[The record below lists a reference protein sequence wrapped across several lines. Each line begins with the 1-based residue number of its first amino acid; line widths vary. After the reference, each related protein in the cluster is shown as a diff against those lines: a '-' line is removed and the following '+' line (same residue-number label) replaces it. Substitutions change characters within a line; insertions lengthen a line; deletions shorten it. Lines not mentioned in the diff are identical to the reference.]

1 MAKIK
6 KVYQKRFT
14 TVDNTVL
21 NDKSVTWKAKGLFT
35 YLWSKP
41 DNWNYSVKEVSKHA
55 KDGRDSTS
63 DGVQELEKHGYLK
76 RQQINKK
83 GSFGSNVWTLSEIP
97 IFKKKSKND
106 KPTTP
111 IPDNPLTEK
120 PLTGNPSTDLPMTE
134 KSSTENPALLNTEL
148 PNTDNTNK
156 RLTKDGMTKDN
167 KGSAQPPHL
176 SAQRKEVIDYLNK
189 KTGKRFK
196 PNADGN
202 KRVIDPRLK
211 DGYTVDD
218 LKHIIDVK
226 YAQWHGKTF
235 NNGQIGD
242 NYLRPETLFRVS
254 KIEGYLNEEIP
265 KRKSKEPTPDW
276 FNQEEPKPTK
286 NPDPRIQHGYVMPDD
301 SMDPIPK

>member
-1 MAKIK
+1 MPKRKVKNVNRAFNGVWIPKKYWLDENLSIVEVTFMAEIESLDGDNGCYASNNHFAEFFGMTASRVSQIINSLSDRGYLQISYEKNGKQVVSRLIRVVNKLNGGIK
-6 KVYQKRFT
+6 KTKSPIKKTKGGYLENCEGN
-14 TVDNTVL
+14 NTPRVIQE
-21 NDKSVTWKAKGLFT
+21 NNTDKS
-35 YLWSKP
+35 
-41 DNWNYSVKEVSKHA
+41 
-55 KDGRDSTS
+55 
-63 DGVQELEKHGYLK
+63 
-76 RQQINKK
+76 
-83 GSFGSNVWTLSEIP
+83 
-97 IFKKKSKND
+97 
-106 KPTTP
+106 
-111 IPDNPLTEK
+111 
-120 PLTGNPSTDLPMTE
+120 
-134 KSSTENPALLNTEL
+134 
-148 PNTDNTNK
+148 
-156 RLTKDGMTKDN
+156 N

-226 YAQWHGKTF
+226 YAQWHGITF
-235 NNGQIGD
+235 QNGQPGD

-276 FNQEEPKPTK
+276 FNQKEPKPAK

-301 SMDPIPK
+301 SMESIPK

>member
-1 MAKIK
+1 MPKRKVKNVNRTFNGVWIPKKYWLDENLSIVEVTFMAEIESLDGDNGCYASNNHFAEFFGMTASRVSQIINSLSDRGYLQISYEKNGKQVVSRLIRVVNKLNGGIK
-6 KVYQKRFT
+6 KTKSPIKKTKGGYLENCEGNNTYRVIQ
-14 TVDNTVL
+14 DNNT
-21 NDKSVTWKAKGLFT
+21 DKS
-35 YLWSKP
+35 
-41 DNWNYSVKEVSKHA
+41 
-55 KDGRDSTS
+55 
-63 DGVQELEKHGYLK
+63 
-76 RQQINKK
+76 
-83 GSFGSNVWTLSEIP
+83 
-97 IFKKKSKND
+97 
-106 KPTTP
+106 
-111 IPDNPLTEK
+111 
-120 PLTGNPSTDLPMTE
+120 
-134 KSSTENPALLNTEL
+134 
-148 PNTDNTNK
+148 
-156 RLTKDGMTKDN
+156 N

-226 YAQWHGKTF
+226 YAQWHGITF
-235 NNGQIGD
+235 QNGQPGD

-276 FNQEEPKPTK
+276 FNQEEPKPAK

-301 SMDPIPK
+301 SMAPIPK

>member
-1 MAKIK
+1 MPKRKVKNVNRAFNGVWIPKKYWLDENLSIVEVTFMAEIESLDGDNGCYASNNHFAEFFGMTASRVSQIINSLSDRGYLQISYEKNGKQVVSRLIRVVNKLNGGIK
-6 KVYQKRFT
+6 KTKSPIKKTKGGYLENCEGN
-14 TVDNTVL
+14 NTSRVIQE
-21 NDKSVTWKAKGLFT
+21 NNTDKS
-35 YLWSKP
+35 
-41 DNWNYSVKEVSKHA
+41 
-55 KDGRDSTS
+55 
-63 DGVQELEKHGYLK
+63 
-76 RQQINKK
+76 
-83 GSFGSNVWTLSEIP
+83 
-97 IFKKKSKND
+97 
-106 KPTTP
+106 
-111 IPDNPLTEK
+111 
-120 PLTGNPSTDLPMTE
+120 
-134 KSSTENPALLNTEL
+134 
-148 PNTDNTNK
+148 
-156 RLTKDGMTKDN
+156 N

-235 NNGQIGD
+235 SNGQLGD

-265 KRKSKEPTPDW
+265 KHKSKEPTPDW
-276 FNQEEPKPTK
+276 FNQEEPKPVK
-286 NPDPRIQHGYVMPDD
+286 KADPRIQHGYVMPDD
-301 SMDPIPK
+301 SMESIPK

>member
-1 MAKIK
+1 MPKRKVKNVNRAFNGVWIPKKYWLDENLSIVEVTFMAEIESLDG
-6 KVYQKRFT
+6 
-14 TVDNTVL
+14 DNGCYASNNHFAEFFGMTA
-21 NDKSVTWKAKGLFT
+21 SR
-35 YLWSKP
+35 
-41 DNWNYSVKEVSKHA
+41 VSQIIN
-55 KDGRDSTS
+55 SLS
-63 DGVQELEKHGYLK
+63 DRGYLK
-76 RQQINKK
+76 ISYEKNGKQVVSRLIRVVNKLNVGIKKTKSPIKKTK
-83 GSFGSNVWTLSEIP
+83 GGDLENCEG
-97 IFKKKSKND
+97 NN
-106 KPTTP
+106 TP
-111 IPDNPLTEK
+111 RVIQDN
-120 PLTGNPSTDLPMTE
+120 
-134 KSSTENPALLNTEL
+134 
-148 PNTDNTNK
+148 NTDK
-156 RLTKDGMTKDN
+156 SN

-235 NNGQIGD
+235 SNGQLGD

-254 KIEGYLNEEIP
+254 KIEGYLNEEMP
-265 KRKSKEPTPDW
+265 KHKSKEPTPSWID
-276 FNQEEPKPTK
+276 QEEPKPTK

-301 SMDPIPK
+301 SMESIPK

>member
-1 MAKIK
+1 MPKRKVKNVNRTFNGVWIPKKYWLDENLSIVEVTFMAEIESLDGDNGCYASNNHFAEFFGMTASRVSQIINSLSDRGYLQISYEKNGKQVVSRLIRVVNKLNGGIK
-6 KVYQKRFT
+6 KTKSPIKKTKGGYLENCEGNNTYRVIQ
-14 TVDNTVL
+14 DNNT
-21 NDKSVTWKAKGLFT
+21 DKS
-35 YLWSKP
+35 
-41 DNWNYSVKEVSKHA
+41 
-55 KDGRDSTS
+55 
-63 DGVQELEKHGYLK
+63 
-76 RQQINKK
+76 
-83 GSFGSNVWTLSEIP
+83 
-97 IFKKKSKND
+97 
-106 KPTTP
+106 
-111 IPDNPLTEK
+111 
-120 PLTGNPSTDLPMTE
+120 
-134 KSSTENPALLNTEL
+134 
-148 PNTDNTNK
+148 
-156 RLTKDGMTKDN
+156 N

-226 YAQWHGKTF
+226 YAQWHGITF
-235 NNGQIGD
+235 QNGQPGD

-276 FNQEEPKPTK
+276 FNQEEPKPAK

>member
-1 MAKIK
+1 MPKRKVKNVNRAFNGVWIPKKYWLDENLSIVEVTFMAEIESLDGDNGCYASNNHFAEFFGMTASRVSQIINSLSDRGYLQISYEKNGKQVVSRLIRVVNKLNGGIK
-6 KVYQKRFT
+6 KTKSPIKKTKGGYLENCEGNNTPRVIQ
-14 TVDNTVL
+14 DNNT
-21 NDKSVTWKAKGLFT
+21 DKS
-35 YLWSKP
+35 
-41 DNWNYSVKEVSKHA
+41 
-55 KDGRDSTS
+55 
-63 DGVQELEKHGYLK
+63 
-76 RQQINKK
+76 
-83 GSFGSNVWTLSEIP
+83 
-97 IFKKKSKND
+97 
-106 KPTTP
+106 
-111 IPDNPLTEK
+111 
-120 PLTGNPSTDLPMTE
+120 
-134 KSSTENPALLNTEL
+134 
-148 PNTDNTNK
+148 
-156 RLTKDGMTKDN
+156 N

-235 NNGQIGD
+235 SNGQLGD

-265 KRKSKEPTPDW
+265 KHKSKEPTPDW
-276 FNQEEPKPTK
+276 FNQKEPKPVK
-286 NPDPRIQHGYVMPDD
+286 KADPRIQHGYVMPDD
-301 SMDPIPK
+301 SMEPIPK

>member
-1 MAKIK
+1 MPKRKVKNVNRAFNGVWIPKKYWLDENLSIVEVTFMAEIESLDGDNGCYASNNHFAEFFGMTASRVSQIINSLSDRGYLQISYVKNGKQVVSRLIRVVNKLNGGIK
-6 KVYQKRFT
+6 KTKSPIKKTKGGYLENCEGN
-14 TVDNTVL
+14 NTPRVIQE
-21 NDKSVTWKAKGLFT
+21 NNTDKS
-35 YLWSKP
+35 
-41 DNWNYSVKEVSKHA
+41 
-55 KDGRDSTS
+55 
-63 DGVQELEKHGYLK
+63 
-76 RQQINKK
+76 
-83 GSFGSNVWTLSEIP
+83 
-97 IFKKKSKND
+97 
-106 KPTTP
+106 
-111 IPDNPLTEK
+111 
-120 PLTGNPSTDLPMTE
+120 
-134 KSSTENPALLNTEL
+134 
-148 PNTDNTNK
+148 
-156 RLTKDGMTKDN
+156 N

-235 NNGQIGD
+235 SNGQLGD

-265 KRKSKEPTPDW
+265 KHKSKEPTPDW
-276 FNQEEPKPTK
+276 FNQKEPRPVKK
-286 NPDPRIQHGYVMPDD
+286 ADPRIQHGYVMPDD
-301 SMDPIPK
+301 SMEPIPK

>member
-1 MAKIK
+1 MPKRKVKNVNRAFNGVWIPKKYWLDENLSIVEVTFMAEIESLDGDNGCYASNNHFAEFFGMTASRVSQIINSLSDRGYLQISYEKNGKQVVSRLIRVVNKLNGGIK
-6 KVYQKRFT
+6 KTKSPIKKTKGGYLENCEGN
-14 TVDNTVL
+14 NTPRVIQE
-21 NDKSVTWKAKGLFT
+21 NNTDKS
-35 YLWSKP
+35 
-41 DNWNYSVKEVSKHA
+41 
-55 KDGRDSTS
+55 
-63 DGVQELEKHGYLK
+63 
-76 RQQINKK
+76 
-83 GSFGSNVWTLSEIP
+83 
-97 IFKKKSKND
+97 
-106 KPTTP
+106 
-111 IPDNPLTEK
+111 
-120 PLTGNPSTDLPMTE
+120 
-134 KSSTENPALLNTEL
+134 
-148 PNTDNTNK
+148 
-156 RLTKDGMTKDN
+156 N

-235 NNGQIGD
+235 SNGQLGD

-265 KRKSKEPTPDW
+265 KHKSKEPTPDW
-276 FNQEEPKPTK
+276 FNQEEPKPVK
-286 NPDPRIQHGYVMPDD
+286 KADPRIQHGYVMPDD
-301 SMDPIPK
+301 SMEPIPK

>member
-1 MAKIK
+1 MPKRKVKNVNRTFNGVWIPKKYWLDENLSIVEVTFMAEIESLDGDNGCYASNNHFAEFFGMTASRVSQIINSLSDRGYLQISYEKNGKQVVSRLIRVVNKLNGGIK
-6 KVYQKRFT
+6 KTKSPIKKTKWGYLENCEGNNTYRVIQ
-14 TVDNTVL
+14 DNNT
-21 NDKSVTWKAKGLFT
+21 DKS
-35 YLWSKP
+35 
-41 DNWNYSVKEVSKHA
+41 
-55 KDGRDSTS
+55 
-63 DGVQELEKHGYLK
+63 
-76 RQQINKK
+76 
-83 GSFGSNVWTLSEIP
+83 
-97 IFKKKSKND
+97 
-106 KPTTP
+106 
-111 IPDNPLTEK
+111 
-120 PLTGNPSTDLPMTE
+120 
-134 KSSTENPALLNTEL
+134 
-148 PNTDNTNK
+148 
-156 RLTKDGMTKDN
+156 N

-226 YAQWHGKTF
+226 YAQWHGKIF
-235 NNGQIGD
+235 SNGQLGD

-254 KIEGYLNEEIP
+254 KIEGYLNEKMP

>member
-1 MAKIK
+1 MPKRKVKNVNRTFNGVWIPKKYWLDENLSIVEVTFMAEIESLDG
-6 KVYQKRFT
+6 
-14 TVDNTVL
+14 DNGCYASNNHFAEFFGMTA
-21 NDKSVTWKAKGLFT
+21 SR
-35 YLWSKP
+35 
-41 DNWNYSVKEVSKHA
+41 VSQIIN
-55 KDGRDSTS
+55 SLS
-63 DGVQELEKHGYLK
+63 DRGYLK
-76 RQQINKK
+76 ISYEKNGKQVVSRLIRVVNKLNGGIKKTKSPIKKTK
-83 GSFGSNVWTLSEIP
+83 GGYLENCEGNNTYRVIQ
-97 IFKKKSKND
+97 
-106 KPTTP
+106 
-111 IPDNPLTEK
+111 DN
-120 PLTGNPSTDLPMTE
+120 
-134 KSSTENPALLNTEL
+134 
-148 PNTDNTNK
+148 NTDK
-156 RLTKDGMTKDN
+156 SN

-226 YAQWHGKTF
+226 YAQWHGITF
-235 NNGQIGD
+235 QNGQPGD

-276 FNQEEPKPTK
+276 FNQEEPKPAK

-301 SMDPIPK
+301 SMESIPK

>member
-1 MAKIK
+1 MPKRKVKNVNRAFNGVWIPKKYWLDENLSIVEVTFMAEIESLDGDNGCYASNNHFAEFFGMTASRVSQIINSLSDRGYLQISYEKNGKQVVSRLIRVVNKLNGGIK
-6 KVYQKRFT
+6 KTKSPIKKTKGGYLENCEGN
-14 TVDNTVL
+14 NTPRVIQE
-21 NDKSVTWKAKGLFT
+21 NNTDKS
-35 YLWSKP
+35 
-41 DNWNYSVKEVSKHA
+41 
-55 KDGRDSTS
+55 
-63 DGVQELEKHGYLK
+63 
-76 RQQINKK
+76 
-83 GSFGSNVWTLSEIP
+83 
-97 IFKKKSKND
+97 
-106 KPTTP
+106 
-111 IPDNPLTEK
+111 
-120 PLTGNPSTDLPMTE
+120 
-134 KSSTENPALLNTEL
+134 
-148 PNTDNTNK
+148 
-156 RLTKDGMTKDN
+156 N

-235 NNGQIGD
+235 SNGQLGD

-254 KIEGYLNEEIP
+254 KIEGYLNEEVP
-265 KRKSKEPTPDW
+265 KHKAKEPTPYW
-276 FNQEEPKPTK
+276 LNQEKSKPDK
-286 NPDPRIQHGYVMPDD
+286 NIDPRIQHGYVMPDD

>member
-1 MAKIK
+1 MPKRKVKNVNRAFNGVWIPKKYWLDENLSIVEVTFMAEIESLDGDNGCYASNNHFAEFFGMTASRVSQIINSLSDRGYLQISYEKNGKQVVSRLIRVVNKLNGGIK
-6 KVYQKRFT
+6 KTKSPIMKTKGGYLENCEGN
-14 TVDNTVL
+14 NTPRVIQE
-21 NDKSVTWKAKGLFT
+21 NNTDKS
-35 YLWSKP
+35 
-41 DNWNYSVKEVSKHA
+41 
-55 KDGRDSTS
+55 
-63 DGVQELEKHGYLK
+63 
-76 RQQINKK
+76 
-83 GSFGSNVWTLSEIP
+83 
-97 IFKKKSKND
+97 
-106 KPTTP
+106 
-111 IPDNPLTEK
+111 
-120 PLTGNPSTDLPMTE
+120 
-134 KSSTENPALLNTEL
+134 
-148 PNTDNTNK
+148 
-156 RLTKDGMTKDN
+156 N

-235 NNGQIGD
+235 SNGQLGD

-265 KRKSKEPTPDW
+265 KHKSKEPTPDW
-276 FNQEEPKPTK
+276 FNQEEPKPVK
-286 NPDPRIQHGYVMPDD
+286 KADPRIQHGYVMPDD
-301 SMDPIPK
+301 SMEPIPK

>member
-1 MAKIK
+1 MSKLLLDERPLQVQASLAKALGSLDQAVILQQLHYWLQRSNLVRENHRWVYNSMADWNKQFPWMKRKTLSDKFK
-6 KVYQKRFT
+6 KLEK
-14 TVDNTVL
+14 
-21 NDKSVTWKAKGLFT
+21 KGLIITGNYNKAAFDKTKWYRIDYDAFSHLEQRLSKKQPTIGKESPNGNGKNYPMEVEEFT
-35 YLWSKP
+35 
-41 DNWNYSVKEVSKHA
+41 
-55 KDGRDSTS
+55 
-63 DGVQELEKHGYLK
+63 Q
-76 RQQINKK
+76 
-83 GSFGSNVWTLSEIP
+83 
-97 IFKKKSKND
+97 
-106 KPTTP
+106 P
-111 IPDNPLTEK
+111 IPLDYTE
-120 PLTGNPSTDLPMTE
+120 TTQET
-134 KSSTENPALLNTEL
+134 T
-148 PNTDNTNK
+148 
-156 RLTKDGMTKDN
+156 TKDN
-167 KGSAQPPHL
+167 KGQAQPATL
-176 SAQRKEVIDYLNK
+176 SAQRKEIIDYLNQ

-235 NNGQIGD
+235 SNGQLGD

-265 KRKSKEPTPDW
+265 KHKSKEPTPDW
-276 FNQEEPKPTK
+276 LNQEKPKPTK

>member
-1 MAKIK
+1 MPKRKVKNVNRAFNGVWIPKKYWLDENLSIVEVTFMAEIESLDG
-6 KVYQKRFT
+6 
-14 TVDNTVL
+14 DNGCYASNNHFAEFFGMTA
-21 NDKSVTWKAKGLFT
+21 SR
-35 YLWSKP
+35 
-41 DNWNYSVKEVSKHA
+41 VSQIIN
-55 KDGRDSTS
+55 SLS
-63 DGVQELEKHGYLK
+63 DRGYLK
-76 RQQINKK
+76 ISYEKNGKQVVSRLIRVVNKLNGGIKKTKSPIKKTK
-83 GSFGSNVWTLSEIP
+83 GGYLENCEG
-97 IFKKKSKND
+97 NN
-106 KPTTP
+106 TP
-111 IPDNPLTEK
+111 RVIQDN
-120 PLTGNPSTDLPMTE
+120 
-134 KSSTENPALLNTEL
+134 
-148 PNTDNTNK
+148 NTDK
-156 RLTKDGMTKDN
+156 SN

-235 NNGQIGD
+235 SNGQLGD

-254 KIEGYLNEEIP
+254 KIEGYLNEEMP
-265 KRKSKEPTPDW
+265 KHKSKEPTPSW
-276 FNQEEPKPTK
+276 IGQEEPKPTK

-301 SMDPIPK
+301 SMESIPK